1 MKTMKTGLAAI
12 LFICVVPANAQNVQ
26 KPKKNYEY
34 HDTRKK
40 TESFAKLPAEL
51 KAELSTF
58 TFSGIGEGIRR
69 EPLKKISYT
78 SLGPNFM
85 TFAADDIKATITTA
99 PFNASKHKIDYDE
112 GYPIRINR
120 KTYYGGYGTLPK
132 TYISNITIV
141 MGKDTVA
148 IPPAAYA
155 DLYNLNFA
163 YADKGIQR
171 TTNGI
176 YRSANSHRFYLYL
189 FCKDNT
195 GSYEV
200 TWIIYDKKYVRRVL
214 DYGFM

>member
-1 MKTMKTGLAAI
+1 MKKILAAT
-12 LFICVVPANAQNVQ
+12 LFLYSFNSIAQEVQ

-34 HDTRKK
+34 QDTRKK
-40 TESFAKLPAEL
+40 TESFAKLAPDI

-58 TFSGIGEGIRR
+58 TFSGIDVGIKK
-69 EPLKKISYT
+69 EPLPQVSYT
-78 SLGPNFM
+78 SFGNDFM
-85 TFAADDIKATITTA
+85 TFEAPDIKATITTA
-99 PFNASKHKIDYDE
+99 PFEASKHRIDYDE
-112 GYPIRINR
+112 GYPIRIDR
-120 KTYYGGYGTLPK
+120 KPYYGAYGSMPK
-132 TYISNITIV
+132 KQINSITII

-163 YADKGIQR
+163 YADKGTQR

-176 YRSANSHRFYLYL
+176 YRSVNPHRLYLYL

>member
-1 MKTMKTGLAAI
+1 MKKNMIAVLLIWSATS
-12 LFICVVPANAQNVQ
+12 VAQVE

-34 HDTRKK
+34 QDTRKK
-40 TESFAKLPAEL
+40 TESFGKLPADL

-58 TFSGIGEGIRR
+58 TFSGIDEGIKRD
-69 EPLKKISYT
+69 PLAKVPYT
-78 SLGPNFM
+78 SIGQNFI
-85 TFAADDIKATITTA
+85 TIEAPDIKANITTA
-99 PFNASKHKIDYDE
+99 VFDPGKHRIDYDE
-112 GYPIRINR
+112 GWPIKINR
-120 KTYYGGYGTLPK
+120 KTYYGGYGTIPK
-132 TYISNITIV
+132 RYINNITIV

-155 DLYNLNFA
+155 DLFNLNFA
-163 YADKGIQR
+163 YLDKGTER

-176 YRSANSHRFYLYL
+176 YRSPNTHRIYLYL

>member
-1 MKTMKTGLAAI
+1 MKNILIGALLLPCLSGLAQ
-12 LFICVVPANAQNVQ
+12 VE

-34 HDTRKK
+34 QDTRRK
-40 TESFAKLPAEL
+40 TESFAKLPPDL

-58 TFSGIGEGIRR
+58 TFTGIDEGIKRD
-69 EPLKKISYT
+69 PLAKVSYT
-78 SLGPNFM
+78 SIGSDHM
-85 TFAADDIKATITTA
+85 TIEAPDIKATITTA
-99 PFNASKHKIDYDE
+99 PFDISKHRIDYDE
-112 GYPIRINR
+112 GWPIKIDR
-120 KTYYGGYGTLPK
+120 KPYYGGYGAIPK
-132 TYISNITIV
+132 SYINSITII

-155 DLYNLNFA
+155 DLFNLNFA
-163 YADKGIQR
+163 YSDKGTER

-176 YRSANSHRFYLYL
+176 YRSANPHRLYLYL

>member
-1 MKTMKTGLAAI
+1 MKKI
-12 LFICVVPANAQNVQ
+12 LIEVLFLYSFNSIAQGVQ

-34 HDTRKK
+34 QDTRKK
-40 TESFAKLPAEL
+40 NESFVKLPADL

-58 TFSGIGEGIRR
+58 TFAGIDEGIKR
-69 EPLKKISYT
+69 EPLTKIPFT
-78 SLGPNFM
+78 SVGTDFM
-85 TFAADDIKATITTA
+85 SFEASNIKATVTTA
-99 PFNASKHKIDYDE
+99 PFNASKHKLDYDE
-112 GYPIRINR
+112 GYLIRIDR
-120 KTYYGGYGTLPK
+120 KTYYGGYSSVPK
-132 TYISNITIV
+132 KYISNITIV

-148 IPPAAYA
+148 IPAAAYV

-163 YADKGIQR
+163 YSDKGTER

-176 YRSANSHRFYLYL
+176 YRSANPHRIYLYL

-214 DYGFM
+214 DYAFM